1 MAEPSFSSPDFW
13 IGDRLV
19 RPHLNRIEGPDGA
32 VQVER
37 KVMDV
42 LALLAERQGEV
53 VSKEELIRRV
63 WEGRFVSDDVV
74 WRSVGELRRALGD
87 GFIETIPKRGYRL
100 ALTPALTPRPPLPG
114 GEGEKKERAREEET
128 GAPSLIPRRLL
139 GPALLLG
146 FALIAAIFVLGHA
159 RRERHSAA
167 SAPPP
172 ARVAALPAD
181 PEARDA
187 YLKGMYFLQRGM
199 PDDVRKSAE
208 AFEEA
213 AALDPGSAAAHA
225 GLADAVHLL
234 AVFGALPAMDAY
246 PRAEAA
252 ARKALELDDSLA
264 DTHATLG
271 SILFRFHRDW
281 PAAEKAFR
289 RALELDPRSA
299 TARHDYAWFLVSMK
313 RFDEAVSQM
322 QAAQAIDPLSPRA
335 NADVGWVYYRA
346 RRYPEAIRQ
355 MERTLELEPGFL
367 SARHCLER
375 ALAREGRLAEALE
388 HARESARQEG
398 MHPEELADLPL
409 EPAAALR
416 RIAEWRLGRL
426 RSPYSRAAQLAEL
439 GDRDRVFAELERAFA
454 ERTPSLVSV
463 DVDPAF
469 DSVRSDPRFRDLVDR
484 LGLPQG

>member
-37 KVMDV
+37 KVMEV
-42 LALLAERQGEV
+42 LALLAGRQGEV
-53 VSKEELIRRV
+53 VSKEELIQKV

-87 GFIETIPKRGYRL
+87 GAIQTIPKRGYRL
-100 ALTPALTPRPPLPG
+100 AALTPRPPLPE
-114 GEGEKKERAREEET
+114 GEGEKDKEKT
-128 GAPSLIPRRLL
+128 APILIPRRLL

-159 RRERHSAA
+159 RRERNAA
-167 SAPPP
+167 VFAAPP
-172 ARVAALPAD
+172 ARTATLPSD
-181 PEARDA
+181 PKARDA
-187 YLKGMYFLQRGM
+187 YLKGMHFLQRGM
-199 PDDVRKSAE
+199 PDDVRKSVE

-213 AALDPGSAAAHA
+213 VALDPGSAVAHA

-234 AVFGALPAMDAY
+234 TVFGALPPRDAY

-252 ARKALELDDSLA
+252 ARKALELDGSLA

-281 PAAEKAFR
+281 PAAEREFR
-289 RALELDPRSA
+289 RALELDPASA
-299 TARHDYAWFLVSMK
+299 TAHHDYAWFLVSMK
-313 RFDEAVSQM
+313 RFDEAVSEM

-335 NADVGWVYYRA
+335 NADTGWVYYRA
-346 RRYPEAIRQ
+346 RRYPEAIHQ
-355 MERTLELEPGFL
+355 MERTLELEPRFL
-367 SARHCLER
+367 PARHCLER
-375 ALAREGRLAEALE
+375 ALAHEGRLAEALD

-398 MHPEELADLPL
+398 MSAEELADLPL
-409 EPAAALR
+409 DPAAALR
-416 RIAEWRLGRL
+416 RIGEWRLGRL
-426 RSPYSRAAQLAEL
+426 RSPYALAAQHAEL
-439 GDRDRVFAELERAFA
+439 GDRDRAFAELERAFA
-454 ERTPSLVSV
+454 GRDPSLVAV
-463 DVDPAF
+463 NVDPAF
-469 DSVRSDPRFRDLVDR
+469 DKVRSDPRFRELVDR
-484 LGLPQG
+484 LGLPRE